1 MLHRIEPIDA
11 QSCTVR
17 FRLDRE
23 HVDRAG
29 ITSVVGDFN
38 GWQPGHAPFVYRG
51 FGGYQAAIVVP
62 AGATIRVRYLS
73 ERDGWG
79 NPANID
85 HVDGDDSVIHVTPM
99 PKRVH

>member
-17 FRLDRE
+17 FRLDRSQI
-23 HVDRAG
+23 DRAG
-29 ITSVVGDFN
+29 TTSVVGDFN
-38 GWQPGHAPFVYRG
+38 GWRPGHAPFVYRG

-62 AGATIRVRYLS
+62 AGTTIRVRYLS

-79 NPANID
+79 NPGNVAD
-85 HVDGDDSVIHVTPM
+85 SDGPNSVIHVTPG
-99 PKRVH
+99 RS